1 MKQIEKIAISV
12 MILCMLFTLGACD
25 STNADDNEATATPT
39 VVVTPTPE
47 APTPSPTPEEDG
59 KVTYTVKVVDEG
71 NNPLANVM
79 VQLCLDSCLPGM
91 TDADGVATFHVVE
104 ADYKVSVVTLPAGYE
119 HVSDVTDFY
128 FDEGSTEITLIL
140 KAIA

>member
-1 MKQIEKIAISV
+1 MKHIEKIMVSI
-12 MILCMLFTLGACD
+12 MILCMLFTLAACGD
-25 STNADDNEATATPT
+25 ASGDTETTATPT
-39 VVVTPTPE
+39 AVVTPTPE
-47 APTPSPTPEEDG
+47 APTPTPTPEDDG

-91 TDADGVATFHVVE
+91 TAADGVATFRVVE
-104 ADYKVSVVTLPAGYE
+104 ADYKVSVVTLPEGYE
-119 HVSDVTDFY
+119 HASDATDFY
-128 FDEGSTEITLIL
+128 FEEGSTDMTITL

>member
-12 MILCMLFTLGACD
+12 MILCMLFTLGACA

-47 APTPSPTPEEDG
+47 APTPTPTPVDDG

-71 NNPLANVM
+71 NNPIANVL
-79 VQLCLDSCLPGM
+79 VQLCLEVCHPSM
-91 TDADGVATFHVVE
+91 TGENGVATFPLEE
-104 ADYKVSVVTLPAGYE
+104 ADYSVKIVTLPAGYTYS
-119 HVSDVTDFY
+119 SDVTEFH
-128 FDEGSTEITLIL
+128 FEEGSTDMTLTL